1 MKVAVIGS
9 GSWGT
14 AIAQLL
20 ASAGNDVMI
29 RARRGEVASSIN
41 DTHRNPSYLRDVDLH
56 PGVKASTSYLECLQ
70 GAGAIAVVSPS
81 KATRAVARTLV
92 QYAPQHMPIILCAKG
107 VEEGTGC
114 LGTEI
119 FDQELGNPDRL
130 AVLSGPNHAEE
141 VVKGI
146 PAASVVASKSPETA
160 TFFQHLFATEN
171 FRTYISDDV
180 RGVQLCAASKNVIA
194 IGVGISY
201 GLGFGD
207 NTASLLLTRGMAEMS
222 RLVVACGGNA
232 LTCMGLA
239 GAGDLVATCMSRHSR
254 NRQLGEMLAA
264 GQTLDDFTEKTHMVA
279 EGALACKTLLPLA
292 RENGVELPI
301 TQVVNAIIW
310 QGGDVRRESMNLL
323 NRPLTSEIYGL

>member
-14 AIAQLL
+14 AIGQLL
-20 ASAGNDVMI
+20 GSAGNDVCI
-29 RARRGEVASSIN
+29 RARRAEVADCIN
-41 DTHRNPSYLRDVDLH
+41 SEHRNPSYLRDALLDGHVS
-56 PGVKASTSYLECLQ
+56 ASTSYADCLR
-70 GAGAIAVVSPS
+70 GAAAVVVVAPS
-81 KATRAVARTLV
+81 NATRAVARTLV
-92 QYAPQHMPIILCAKG
+92 QYVGPDVPIILCAKG

-114 LGTEI
+114 LGTDI
-119 FDQELGNPDRL
+119 FDQELGNPARL

-141 VVKGI
+141 VVKGV
-146 PAASVVASKSPETA
+146 PAASVIASPDASTA
-160 TFFQHLFATEN
+160 EYFQNLFATDT
-171 FRTYISDDV
+171 FRTYVSGDV
-180 RGVQLCAASKNVIA
+180 KGVQLCAASKNVIA

-207 NTASLLLTRGMAEMS
+207 NTASLILTRGMAEMS
-222 RLVVACGGNA
+222 RLVVACGGEA

-264 GQTLDDFTEKTHMVA
+264 GQTIDDFAEKTHMVA

-292 RENGVELPI
+292 REHGVELPI
-301 TQVVNAIIW
+301 TSVVNSIIW
-310 QGGDVRRESMNLL
+310 EGGDVRQMSLDLL
-323 NRPLTSEIYGL
+323 NRPLTYEMYGI